1 MPFTYSVEKVG
12 LSSID
17 AFNVDINTMYDKI
30 EWLKQ
35 SEDSRVIQLK
45 KLLTNDGFILANLD
59 VAGFYR
65 VNYDR
70 QSWDN
75 IAQQLNINK
84 DVIKISI

>member
-45 KLLTNDGFILANLD
+45 KPLTNDGFILANLD
-59 VAGFYR
+59 VL
-65 VNYDR
+65 
-70 QSWDN
+70 S
-75 IAQQLNINK
+75 
-84 DVIKISI
+84 